1 MTGVDIIKLYDICP
15 EAQQQGIADSEV
27 TAVTDNTA
35 KVVSG
40 CIFVCIKGAHFDG
53 HSAAQQMLEK
63 GACMIVTDHDISCDK
78 QFICDNTRLWLA
90 RLVSRFYGCPTKK
103 FGMLAVTGTN
113 GKTTTAHFVKHIL
126 SELGNKCG
134 CIGTAGNDTCSG
146 EPKPAVHGTPTV
158 PAATVLYSWFA
169 EMAQNNADYCVME
182 ASSQALSQYRIA
194 DEEFEVAGFTNLT
207 RDHLDYHKTM
217 ENYFNAKK
225 RLFTMCKKAVV
236 NTDDDYGRR
245 LAKEFS
251 DKVITY
257 STKDSSADLYADYI
271 RLYADRACFM
281 LISNIDKKAVLTEIP
296 MTGIY
301 NVENALCAVGMTSA
315 LGYDIAACART
326 LSRLN
331 GVDGRMNTVYK
342 GDFTVI
348 TDYAHTDDALA
359 KMLSTLKGAVKGRL
373 ICVFGAAGDRDKE
386 KRPMMGKAAE
396 DYADVLVITSDNPA
410 HENPEDIINS
420 VFSGTSG
427 KRPCKCITDR
437 REAIEYALDKAR
449 KDDIVV
455 LAGKGQEK
463 YQIIG
468 DSYLPFCEAEIVKD
482 IMMRKGNKDS

>member
-1 MTGVDIIKLYDICP
+1 MDIIKLYDICP
-15 EAQQQGIADSEV
+15 EAGAQGIENCEV
-27 TAVTDNTA
+27 TSVTDNTA
-35 KVVSG
+35 KAEAGSV
-40 CIFVCIKGAHFDG
+40 FVCIKGAHFDG
-53 HSAAQQMLEK
+53 HSAARQMLEK
-63 GACMIVTDHDISCDK
+63 GACMIVTDHDTGCEK

-90 RLVSRFYGCPTKK
+90 RLVSRYYGCPTKK
-103 FGMLAVTGTN
+103 FGMLAITGTN

-126 SELGNKCG
+126 ASLGKKCG

-146 EPKPAVHGTPTV
+146 TPKPSEHGTPTV
-158 PAATVLYSWFA
+158 PAATVLYSWFK
-169 EMAQNNADYCVME
+169 EMEQNGADYCVME
-182 ASSQALSQYRIA
+182 ASSQALAQYRIG
-194 DEEFEVAGFTNLT
+194 DEIFESAGFTNLT

-217 ENYFNAKK
+217 ENYFSAKK
-225 RLFTMCKKAVV
+225 RLFTMCRKAVV
-236 NTDDDYGRR
+236 NIDDEYGRR
-245 LAKEFS
+245 LADEFS

-257 STKDSSADLYADYI
+257 STKDSSADLFADYI

-281 LISNIDKKAVLTEIP
+281 LVSRNDKKAVLTEIP

-315 LGYDIAACART
+315 LGYDAAACART
-326 LSRLN
+326 LSALE

-342 GDFTVI
+342 GDFSVI

-359 KMLSTLKGAVKGRL
+359 KMLSTLKSAVKGRL

-396 DYADVLVITSDNPA
+396 DHADVLVITSDNPA
-410 HENPEDIINS
+410 HEDPDDIIKA
-420 VFSGTSG
+420 VYSGTSG
-427 KRPCKCITDR
+427 KCSCKCITDR
-437 REAIEYALDKAR
+437 KEAIAYALDIAE

-468 DSYLPFCEAEIVKD
+468 DSYLPFCEAEIVKN